1 MRFMVI
7 LSALSMV
14 FVASNAV
21 NAADTDKDQDNVM
34 KIRFYTGN
42 LSVGYF
48 MDYWG
53 TGKQLPSDIPTQDW
67 CKQMKSISV
76 SSVCDYLGWCR
87 IENEPEKF
95 DWSFYDNNQRILK
108 ENGLNY
114 NVFSWLHYAPEW
126 FKKTPDYVPYRCVEH
141 DQPIQQTSLWAPG
154 TLKIY
159 DRYYKELAAHF
170 GNKIEFIR
178 LATPSEYGEIGYP
191 VGMTTWLVKQDH
203 AHEGY
208 WCNDEYARADFR
220 KQMTS
225 RYKHID
231 VLNEQWG
238 TAFASFDAIE
248 YPDIAK
254 DRKNFI
260 DPLKMTPQKRR
271 WILDF
276 ISWYYD
282 SQSRFVRS
290 AVSIVR
296 KYFPKIEII
305 VSMGYGSQLTAF
317 GNDDVGIARLCKEL
331 KISCQTPGNVDYIC
345 LKSLSTASH
354 FYKIPYFTEPPG
366 GMNRNEEINRI
377 WADASNG
384 VQTYF
389 DYPDNLIGA
398 KDIFH
403 EYRDYLDG
411 SKSIVETAV
420 LFPTTDHRLR
430 YEHWPVRTLS
440 GVNVLREYLD
450 YDLVDE
456 RLIQDNILKN
466 YKVLIAYDGNI
477 MEEATLHALKKWI
490 SSGGILILRDLGP
503 IEAIDGDLNWYKEV
517 FPILAPEQSA
527 SQTLSDFVR
536 TFSKQI
542 GKGYVVV
549 LPSKDNDWNYFAG
562 NASDL
567 VHNLDKYFGKKSNV
581 PMIDGKLDGIL
592 GTLFKDRILYINRGD
607 SAIEKTVSLRK
618 EDFESGK
625 TGKPE
630 KYEYELLL
638 KPHSI
643 VQIELK

>member
-1 MRFMVI
+1 MF
-7 LSALSMV
+7 A
-14 FVASNAV
+14 ASNAG
-21 NAADTDKDQDNVM
+21 NTAQAAEQKDNTM

-53 TGKQLPSDIPTQDW
+53 TGKILPYDVPTQEW
-67 CKQMKSISV
+67 CKQMKGVSV
-76 SSVCDYLGWCR
+76 VSVCDYLGWCR
-87 IENEPEKF
+87 IESEPGKF
-95 DWSFYDNNQRILK
+95 DWSFYDNNQKILS
-108 ENGLNY
+108 ENGLTY
-114 NVFSWLHYAPEW
+114 NVFCWLHFAPHW
-126 FKKTPDYVPYRCVEH
+126 FAKTPDYTPYKCVEH
-141 DQPIQQTSLWAPG
+141 DLPIQQTSLWAPG
-154 TLKIY
+154 TLKVY

-170 GNKIEFIR
+170 GSKIEFIR

-191 VGMTTWLVKQDH
+191 LGMTTWLVKQDH

-208 WCNDEYARADFR
+208 WCNDVYARADFK
-220 KQMTS
+220 KQMMKK
-225 RYKHID
+225 YKNID
-231 VLNEQWG
+231 SINVKWG
-238 TAFASFDAIE
+238 TSFASPDAIE
-248 YPDIAK
+248 FPDITR

-276 ISWYYD
+276 IGWYYD

-305 VSMGYGSQLTAF
+305 VSMGYGSQLTSF
-317 GNDDVGIARLCKEL
+317 GNDDVGIAKLCKDL

-345 LKSLSTASH
+345 LKSLSTPSH
-354 FYKIPYFTEPPG
+354 YYKIPYFTEPPG

-398 KDIFH
+398 KDAFY

-411 SKSIVETAV
+411 SKSIVDTAV
-420 LFPTTDHRLR
+420 LFPTSDHRLR
-430 YEHWPVRTLS
+430 NNHWPVRTLA

-456 RLIQDNILKN
+456 RLIQDKILRN

-477 MEEATLHALKKWI
+477 LEEATLKMLKKWV
-490 SSGGILILRDLGP
+490 SSGGILIVRDLGLV
-503 IEAIDGDLNWYKEV
+503 ETIDGDKSLSQGLFSLVTSESSV
-517 FPILAPEQSA
+517 SRTPDDIIRTA
-527 SQTLSDFVR
+527 SR
-536 TFSKQI
+536 KI
-542 GKGYVVV
+542 GKGCV
-549 LPSKDNDWNYFAG
+549 LVIPAGENDWNEFAA
-562 NASDL
+562 NTSEL
-567 VHNLDKYFGKKSNV
+567 VHNLTKYFGKKSNV
-581 PMIDGKLDGIL
+581 PIIDGKLDGIL

-607 SAIEKTVSLRK
+607 NEIEKTVTLRT
-618 EDFESGK
+618 EDFKDGR

-630 KYEYELLL
+630 KFDYKLVI